1 MWDEA
6 EEWHLEK
13 ESNQNIIKDKI
24 AIEMVDVF
32 KERYIQYR
40 VYDFLPKEINSI
52 MDSLYIYRGILDEQ
66 AKLNNK

>member
-1 MWDEA
+1 
-6 EEWHLEK
+6 
-13 ESNQNIIKDKI
+13 
-24 AIEMVDVF
+24 MVDVF